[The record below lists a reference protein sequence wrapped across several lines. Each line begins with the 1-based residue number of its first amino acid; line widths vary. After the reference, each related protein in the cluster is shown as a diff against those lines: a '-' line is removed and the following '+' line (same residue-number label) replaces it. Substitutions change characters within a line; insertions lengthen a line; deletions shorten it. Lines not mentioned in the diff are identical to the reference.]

1 MADWQQIADAG
12 FAVPA
17 GADLDS
23 LAAKLAEA
31 LADPDPRIRDGAAYA
46 TLAAWIENGTFDA
59 QLAWLGGQ
67 MAARLSDPRIQAR
80 SFAPLVLS
88 WVAGR
93 GSFDE
98 SWVREFEH
106 WYPTETD
113 VRGYDDQLGW
123 LHAVAHGADLV
134 GVLGT
139 DRRVRPERMLELAAR
154 RMLADTDYVWRDQED
169 DRLGYAI
176 GLTLTRTD
184 LMAAQSTQWLDLID
198 AKFATGD
205 PGPVP
210 PYASNTIR
218 TLRMLYLLAGR
229 GVRPE
234 PGAAARPL
242 SHRDDVLDRLAKSL
256 AMVSWFA
263 G

>member
-1 MADWQQIADAG
+1 VADWQKIADAG

-17 GADLDS
+17 GANPDS
-23 LAAKLAEA
+23 LAAELAEA

-46 TLAAWIENGTFDA
+46 TLATWIENGTHDA

-80 SFAPLVLS
+80 AFAPLVLG

-98 SWVREFEH
+98 SWVREFER
-106 WYPTETD
+106 WYPAETD
-113 VRGYDDQLGW
+113 LRGYDDQLGW

-139 DRRVRPERMLELAAR
+139 DRRIRPERTLELAAR
-154 RMLADTDYVWRDQED
+154 RLIADTEYMWRDQED

-176 GLTLTRTD
+176 EAHADPDRPD
-184 LMAAQSTQWLDLID
+184 RRSFDPMAEPD
-198 AKFATGD
+198 
-205 PGPVP
+205 
-210 PYASNTIR
+210 R
-218 TLRMLYLLAGR
+218 CE
-229 GVRPE
+229 VRRR
-234 PGAAARPL
+234 AARTRPA
-242 SHRDDVLDRLAKSL
+242 VCE
-256 AMVSWFA
+256 
-263 G
+263 

>member
-12 FAVPA
+12 FVVPA
-17 GADLDS
+17 GANLDS
-23 LAAKLAEA
+23 FADDLAEA
-31 LADPDPRIRDGAAYA
+31 LADPEPRIRDGAAYA
-46 TLAAWIENGTFDA
+46 TLATWIENGTLDA

-88 WVAGR
+88 WVVER

-98 SWVREFEH
+98 SWVREFER
-106 WYPTETD
+106 WYPAETD
-113 VRGYDDQLGW
+113 VRGYDHHLGW

-139 DRRVRPERMLELAAR
+139 DPRVRPERMLELAAR
-154 RMLADTDYVWRDQED
+154 RMLADTEYVWRDQED

-184 LMAAQSTQWLDLID
+184 LTAAQSIQWLDLID
-198 AKFATGD
+198 AKFAAGE

-218 TLRMLYLLAGR
+218 TLRMLYLLADR

-242 SHRDDVLDRLAKSL
+242 SHRDEVLDQLAKSL
-256 AMVSWFA
+256 AMVAWFA